1 MMKEQQFEQDTGK
14 KPADILIDIVIQFL
28 LAVVVGLVM
37 AVVANSFVE
46 GARWFLN
53 TSRIDSFIAI
63 QLGDHV
69 FKLDIYITL
78 GIAAVLIFLVRRM
91 LGITVWSGPADS
103 IYAVQQS
110 REPLDVRV
118 GMGSTIAAFVVASG
132 GGSVGQYGP
141 LVHFG
146 ATMIEVLLKY
156 IRININRRVFIACG
170 VAGAISA
177 GFNAPIAGVLFAHE
191 ALLRRLSIGAI
202 APTAVTSIV
211 AYAANQAFFVIEPTF
226 SVPDMSIEL
235 RPLIPYLIMTA
246 ILSTGSAIA
255 YMAAIR
261 KGRDLAGQS
270 GWSMTQL
277 MCSCVLVVGT
287 VGVFLPDVTGLGLV
301 QVNQMIGAEF
311 NLGMLLILLFAKIF
325 VTAYCLNAGFF
336 GGVFGPALF
345 VGASTG
351 AIAAY
356 LAIATGLDPHL
367 SFALPVA
374 AIAAVGGAVI
384 GAPLTVIMIV
394 IELTGSYAYGL
405 SAMLC
410 VILCSILTMRF
421 FGLSYFDRQLL
432 DRGIDLR
439 LGQEHIELSL
449 TPVQEIQGGEF
460 VRLSQQTSVAEAR
473 QALIDAQATEAYVCD
488 DHGQLLGKI
497 NIHSLTHASSLEQVM
512 DDKPTTLAVDDNL
525 STAMTKASTFVGE
538 SIPVIDNGKLV
549 DALSEG
555 DIFKKVL
562 QIQAGLRQQ

>member
-1 MMKEQQFEQDTGK
+1 MDEQQLEKGAAM
-14 KPADILIDIVIQFL
+14 KPADILIEVASQFL
-28 LAVVVGLVM
+28 LAVVMGLVM

-63 QLGDHV
+63 QLGGHV
-69 FKLDIYITL
+69 FNLDIYITL
-78 GIAAVLIFLVRRM
+78 GVAAGLIFLVRRM
-91 LGITVWSGPADS
+91 LGITIWSGPADS

-110 REPLDVRV
+110 REPLNVRV
-118 GMGSTIAAFVVASG
+118 GMGSTLAAFIAASG

-146 ATMIEVLLKY
+146 ATMTEVLLKY
-156 IRININRRVFIACG
+156 IRINIDRRVFIACG

-191 ALLRRLSIGAI
+191 ALLRRISIGAV
-202 APTAVTSIV
+202 APIAVTSIV

-226 SVPDMSIEL
+226 SVPDMPIQL
-235 RPLIPYLIMTA
+235 QPLIPYLVMTA

-270 GWSMTQL
+270 GWSMPKL

-287 VGVFLPDVTGLGLV
+287 VGVVLPDVSGLGLV
-301 QVNQMIGAEF
+301 QVNQMISAEF
-311 NLGMLLILLFAKIF
+311 TLGMLVMLLFAKIF

-351 AIAAY
+351 GIAAY
-356 LAIATGLDPHL
+356 LAIAAGLEPHL

-410 VILCSILTMRF
+410 VILCSVLTLRF

-439 LGQEHIELSL
+439 QGQEHIELSL
-449 TPVQEIQGGEF
+449 TPVHEIRGGSF
-460 VRLSQQTSVAEAR
+460 LRLDPDMSVPRAQ
-473 QALIDAQATEAYVCD
+473 QALRDAQATEAYVCD
-488 DHGQLLGKI
+488 SQSRLLGKI
-497 NIHSLTHASSLEQVM
+497 NIHDLSGAATLAQAM
-512 DDKPTTLAVDDNL
+512 DTNPTTLATEDNL
-525 STAMTKASTFVGE
+525 NTAMTTASTFVGE
-538 SIPVIDNGKLV
+538 SIPVVDNGRLV

-555 DIFKKVL
+555 DIFNKVL

>member
-1 MMKEQQFEQDTGK
+1 MKEQQFEQDTGK
-14 KPADILIDIVIQFL
+14 TPADILIDIVIQFL

-512 DDKPTTLAVDDNL
+512 DDNPTTLAVDDNL

-538 SIPVIDNGKLV
+538 SLPVIDNGKLV

-555 DIFKKVL
+555 DIFNKVL

>member
-1 MMKEQQFEQDTGK
+1 MTNQEAADGTPT
-14 KPADILIDIVIQFL
+14 KPTDILIDIASQFF

-46 GARWFLN
+46 GARWFLSA
-53 TSRIDSFIAI
+53 SRVDSFIAI
-63 QLGDHV
+63 QLGGRS
-69 FKLDIYITL
+69 LNMDIFLTL
-78 GIAAVLIFLVRRM
+78 AAAAAIILLVRRI
-91 LGITVWSGPADS
+91 LGITAWSGPADS

-110 REPLDVRV
+110 REPLDVRL
-118 GMGSTIAAFVVASG
+118 GMGSTIAAFVAASG

-146 ATMIEVLLKY
+146 ATMTEVLLKY
-156 IRININRRVFIACG
+156 IRIKIDRRVFIACG

-191 ALLRRLSIGAI
+191 ALLRRISIGAI
-202 APTAVTSIV
+202 APIAVTSIV

-226 SVPDMSIEL
+226 SVPALPIQL
-235 RPLIPYLIMTA
+235 QPLIPYLVVTA
-246 ILSTGSAIA
+246 LLSTLSAIA

-261 KGRDLAGQS
+261 KGRELAVRS
-270 GWSMTQL
+270 GWSMPKL
-277 MCSCVLVVGT
+277 MASCVLVVGT
-287 VGVFLPDVTGLGLV
+287 VGVLLPDVTGLGLL
-301 QVNQMIGAEF
+301 QINQMINADF
-311 NLGMLLILLFAKIF
+311 ALGMLVMLLVAKIF
-325 VTAYCLNAGFF
+325 VTAFCLNTGFF

-345 VGASTG
+345 VGAGTG

-356 LAIATGLDPHL
+356 VAVSIGLDPHL
-367 SFALPVA
+367 SYALPVA

-410 VILCSILTMRF
+410 VILCSVLTLRF

-439 LGQEHIELSL
+439 LGQESVEMSL
-449 TPVQEIQGGEF
+449 TPVREIQGDEY
-460 VRLSQQTSVAEAR
+460 VRLTPDTSLHSAQ
-473 QALIDAQATEAYVCD
+473 QALAAAGATEAYVCD
-488 DHGQLLGKI
+488 SANRLLGKI
-497 NIHSLTHASSLEQVM
+497 NVHSLSGAATLDQAM
-512 DDKPTTLAVDDNL
+512 DTEPTVLLADDNL
-525 STAMTKASTFVGE
+525 NTAMKIASTFVGE
-538 SIPVIDNGKLV
+538 SIPVVDNGVLV

-555 DIFKKVL
+555 DIFNKVL

>member
-1 MMKEQQFEQDTGK
+1 MKEQQFEQDTGK
-14 KPADILIDIVIQFL
+14 KPADILIDIVIQFF
-28 LAVVVGLVM
+28 LAAVVGLVM

-270 GWSMTQL
+270 SWSMTQL

-512 DDKPTTLAVDDNL
+512 DDNPTTLAVDDNL

-555 DIFKKVL
+555 DIFNKVL

>member
-1 MMKEQQFEQDTGK
+1 MKEQQFEQDTGK
-14 KPADILIDIVIQFL
+14 KPADILIDIVIQFF

-460 VRLSQQTSVAEAR
+460 VRLSQQTSVAEAQ

-512 DDKPTTLAVDDNL
+512 DDNPTTLAVDDNL

-555 DIFKKVL
+555 DIFNKVL

>member
-1 MMKEQQFEQDTGK
+1 MKEQQFEQDTGK
-14 KPADILIDIVIQFL
+14 KPADILIDIVIQFF

-512 DDKPTTLAVDDNL
+512 DDNPTTLAVDDNL

-538 SIPVIDNGKLV
+538 RIPVIDNGKLV

-555 DIFKKVL
+555 DIFNKVL

>member
-1 MMKEQQFEQDTGK
+1 MKEQQFEQDTGK

-226 SVPDMSIEL
+226 SVPDMPIEL

-512 DDKPTTLAVDDNL
+512 DDNPTTLAVDDNL

-555 DIFKKVL
+555 DIFNKVL

>member
-1 MMKEQQFEQDTGK
+1 MKEQQFEQDTGK
-14 KPADILIDIVIQFL
+14 KPADILIDIVIQLL
-28 LAVVVGLVM
+28 LAAVVGLVM

-512 DDKPTTLAVDDNL
+512 DDNPTTLAVDDNL

-555 DIFKKVL
+555 DIFNKVL

>member
-1 MMKEQQFEQDTGK
+1 MDEQQLEKGAAM
-14 KPADILIDIVIQFL
+14 KPADILIEVASQFL
-28 LAVVVGLVM
+28 LAVVMGLVM

-63 QLGDHV
+63 QLGGHV
-69 FKLDIYITL
+69 FNLDIYITL
-78 GIAAVLIFLVRRM
+78 GVAAGLIFLVRRM
-91 LGITVWSGPADS
+91 LGITIWSGPADS

-110 REPLDVRV
+110 REPLNVRV
-118 GMGSTIAAFVVASG
+118 GMGSTLAAFIAASG

-146 ATMIEVLLKY
+146 ATMTEVLLKY
-156 IRININRRVFIACG
+156 IRINIDRRVFIACG

-191 ALLRRLSIGAI
+191 ALLRRISIGAV
-202 APTAVTSIV
+202 APIAVTSIV

-226 SVPDMSIEL
+226 SVPDMPIQL
-235 RPLIPYLIMTA
+235 QPLIPYLVMTA

-270 GWSMTQL
+270 GWSMPKL

-287 VGVFLPDVTGLGLV
+287 VGVVLPDVTGLGLV
-301 QVNQMIGAEF
+301 QVNQMISAEF
-311 NLGMLLILLFAKIF
+311 TLGMLVMLLFAKIF

-351 AIAAY
+351 GIAAY
-356 LAIATGLDPHL
+356 LAIAAGLEPHL

-410 VILCSILTMRF
+410 VILCSVLTLRF

-439 LGQEHIELSL
+439 QGQEHIELSL
-449 TPVQEIQGGEF
+449 TPVHEIRGGSF
-460 VRLSQQTSVAEAR
+460 LRLDPDMSVPRAQ
-473 QALIDAQATEAYVCD
+473 QALRDAQATEAYVCD
-488 DHGQLLGKI
+488 SQSRLLGKI
-497 NIHSLTHASSLEQVM
+497 NIHDLSGAATLAQAM
-512 DDKPTTLAVDDNL
+512 DTNPTTLATEDNL
-525 STAMTKASTFVGE
+525 NTAMTTASTFVGE
-538 SIPVIDNGKLV
+538 SIPVVDNGRLV

-555 DIFKKVL
+555 DIFNKVL